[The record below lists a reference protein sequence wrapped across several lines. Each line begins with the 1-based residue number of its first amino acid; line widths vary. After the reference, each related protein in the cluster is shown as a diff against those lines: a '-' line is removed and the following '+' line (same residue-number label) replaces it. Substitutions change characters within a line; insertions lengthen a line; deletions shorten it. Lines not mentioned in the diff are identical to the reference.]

1 MNPDHKTLAVIHEAT
16 RALIDHGVEHTRES
30 FELDRKTRS
39 AILFEIVLLG
49 EGAKRFSPEFRS
61 RHPEVPWS
69 LMAGMRDRLVH
80 SFDTVNF
87 DVVWEVVRVQS
98 PEVLGAIEKFIVKE
112 RESS

>member
-1 MNPDHKTLAVIHEAT
+1 
-16 RALIDHGVEHTRES
+16 
-30 FELDRKTRS
+30 
-39 AILFEIVLLG
+39 
-49 EGAKRFSPEFRS
+49 
-61 RHPEVPWS
+61 
-69 LMAGMRDRLVH
+69 MAGMRDRLVH